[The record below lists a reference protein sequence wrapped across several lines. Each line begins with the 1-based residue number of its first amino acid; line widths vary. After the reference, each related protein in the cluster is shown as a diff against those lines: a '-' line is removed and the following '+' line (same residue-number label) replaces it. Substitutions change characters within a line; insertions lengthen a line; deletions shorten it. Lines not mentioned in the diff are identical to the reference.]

1 MTLTRPWAGGGV
13 IPPSGGMAAGL
24 TLGRAD
30 APRLTQY
37 GNRGQADPVTQTQ
50 TRSPGR
56 QSDPAQAD
64 PLRALIKYL
73 RLFLILLLTFTYNLI
88 YCKRKQKQTPPRR
101 GGLKY
106 GGSIMNKYTFN
117 YNGFTFQRVNKNYAR
132 RAYKNGLTVVICPC
146 NLKPFTPWHP
156 EHDIN
161 RKSREQFIIDEIG
174 IVNDFNN
181 LVNSFE
187 YYNCPNSETGKY
199 AAYYIPVM
207 YYGRID
213 GVFSEYDYSY
223 MKR

>member
-1 MTLTRPWAGGGV
+1 
-13 IPPSGGMAAGL
+13 
-24 TLGRAD
+24 
-30 APRLTQY
+30 
-37 GNRGQADPVTQTQ
+37 
-50 TRSPGR
+50 
-56 QSDPAQAD
+56 
-64 PLRALIKYL
+64 
-73 RLFLILLLTFTYNLI
+73 
-88 YCKRKQKQTPPRR
+88 
-101 GGLKY
+101 
-106 GGSIMNKYTFN
+106 MNKYTFN

-132 RAYKNGLTVVICPC
+132 RAYKNGLTVIICPC
-146 NLKPFTPWHP
+146 NLRPFTMWHP
-156 EHDIN
+156 EQDIN
-161 RKSREQFIIDEIG
+161 LKSREPFIIDEIG